1 MPFVPL
7 WEKTI
12 SKSNCPSAAW
22 LNAAGTVLLAFPS
35 VSPGVIPSPLIAV
48 NLEVAGTQSLVNG
61 QLSSLFGQFVINHF
75 FFFFLCFGKQQYLL
89 LFCCERGEGGSA
101 WQTGTPVV
109 YRYRST
115 FPLLI

>member
-1 MPFVPL
+1 MSFVPL

-75 FFFFLCFGKQQYLL
+75 FFFPLFRKAAVPIALL
-89 LFCCERGEGGSA
+89 L
-101 WQTGTPVV
+101 
-109 YRYRST
+109 
-115 FPLLI
+115 